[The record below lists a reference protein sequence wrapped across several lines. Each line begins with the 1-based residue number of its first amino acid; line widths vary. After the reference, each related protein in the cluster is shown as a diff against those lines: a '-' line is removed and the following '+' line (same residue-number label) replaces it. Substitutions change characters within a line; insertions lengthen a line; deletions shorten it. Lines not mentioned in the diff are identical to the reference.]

1 MAVQGRTENFGLSQ
15 SDIDI
20 LASYAKSG
28 NRELYWNYLAQHE
41 GSDGYGKLALGVVRN
56 DNMPGA
62 TANSYAQEFAADQR
76 GKGSGFDNRVLSERQ
91 WDDFGQTLLL
101 RDLEQ
106 RQKMMRSHRPDL
118 ALNLPVAGVQQAHD
132 DAFKEHKLDPNC
144 WTPRLLLEAAYAKG
158 GTEATQAIWKSMLD
172 NSTYGVIRGKETV
185 VNVAQFME
193 PADAAAYSA
202 SLLKA
207 GALAGLSESSVDPNH
222 IGNKIR
228 MHEYSPEK
236 EHWRVGA
243 GEAVKATSPVA
254 RALGQIT
261 IEETDRQTIDRLN
274 ETRDL
279 RLERQQ
285 KSHAF
290 HPDDPYR
297 TIMKSPVT
305 LASEQVPLQQD
316 SLASAHG
323 LAAGQENA
331 ALHQQ
336 IKQHVADIDARL
348 GRPFDETSERL
359 AASLTVKAVEAGMH
373 RVDHVALS
381 NATDHA
387 PAGHTVFLI
396 QGDPADPAHLRAA
409 MPTALAV
416 QTPVEQSVQQL
427 ETARL
432 DSQERALALQKEQQ
446 ALDARTQESQSHS
459 MRMG

>member
-1 MAVQGRTENFGLSQ
+1 MTAQGRTDAPGLSQ
-15 SDIDI
+15 RDIDV
-20 LASYAKSG
+20 LTAYAKSG

-41 GSDGYGKLALGVVRN
+41 GADGYGKLALGVVRN

-62 TANSYAQEFAADQR
+62 TANSYAQEFAADQH
-76 GKGSGFDNRVLSERQ
+76 GKGSGFANRVLSERQ

-106 RQKMMRSHRPDL
+106 RQKMMEENRPDL
-118 ALNLPVAGVQQAHD
+118 ALNLPVARVQQAHD
-132 DAFKEHKLDPNC
+132 DAFKDHKLDPNC

-172 NSTYGVIRGKETV
+172 NSTYGVIRGKDTV
-185 VNVAQFME
+185 VNVAQYME

-202 SLLKA
+202 SLLRA
-207 GALAGLSESSVDPNH
+207 GALASISEASVDPNH

-228 MHEYSPEK
+228 MHEYSPEQDQ
-236 EHWRVGA
+236 WRVGA
-243 GEAVKATSPVA
+243 GEAVKASSPVA

-274 ETRDL
+274 ETREL

-290 HPDDPYR
+290 HPDDPHR

-305 LASEQVPLQQD
+305 LASEQVPLRED
-316 SLASAHG
+316 SLASAQG
-323 LAAGQENA
+323 LTTRHENA

-336 IKQHVADIDARL
+336 IKQHVAEIDAGL
-348 GRPFDETSERL
+348 GRPFDEASERL

-381 NATDHA
+381 NATHQA
-387 PAGHTVFLI
+387 PAGHTVFI
-396 QGDPADPAHLRAA
+396 VQGDPADPAHLRAA

-416 QTPVEQSVQQL
+416 QTPVEQSMQQL
-427 ETARL
+427 EGLRV
-432 DSQERALALQKEQQ
+432 DGQERALAMQKEQQ
-446 ALDARTQESQSHS
+446 SQDARAQETPSHS